1 MPLMR
6 SRILFQPSELHS
18 VVGMVSDSDEVNRF
32 AYVLK
37 DWTDELSSQHSSWGI
52 GQERH

>member
-1 MPLMR
+1 MSDQMLATKLYIPPPR
-6 SRILFQPSELHS
+6 PGS
-18 VVGMVSDSDEVNRF
+18 MVSDSDEVNRF
-32 AYVLK
+32 SYVPK